1 MNPNQNKRHI
11 KKVIVLTISLV
22 VLAFSATYAY
32 FTSSFDEPNTTTAT
46 AGIFNVEST
55 LEVVNSIKN
64 KRMVLIDEEEVA
76 EKADHLE
83 FTVTSKENSTV
94 DGKFDLFLRDMQ
106 ITRNLKVSDFKWE
119 LLKKQANGEE
129 GTEKLTPISS
139 GTFNDVQE
147 ASTSSSIS
155 SPTDGT
161 VDRTQVA
168 LDEIK
173 LTKDTPIELPK
184 NKTVTLV
191 FRLYILNDKERNQ
204 IDLTEGSFEGRLYLE
219 AVPVS
224 EINKAQQEVGQP

>member
-11 KKVIVLTISLV
+11 KKVIVLTISLI

-32 FTSSFDEPNTTTAT
+32 FTSSFNEPTTTTAT

-64 KRMVLIDEEEVA
+64 KRMILIDQEEVE
-76 EKADHLE
+76 EKADYLE
-83 FTVTSKENSTV
+83 FTVTNKEDSTV
-94 DGKFDLFLRDMQ
+94 DGKFDLFLRDMK

-119 LLKKQANGEE
+119 LLKEGTKISEGTFENAKENGEK
-129 GTEKLTPISS
+129 EKI
-139 GTFNDVQE
+139 
-147 ASTSSSIS
+147 
-155 SPTDGT
+155 TDG
-161 VDRTQVA
+161 VDRTQVD
-168 LDEIK
+168 LEGIK
-173 LTKDTPIELPK
+173 ITTSPIELPK
-184 NKTVTLV
+184 NTTVTLK

-224 EINKAQQEVGQP
+224 ELQKAQQEVEQP